1 MDYSWSANFKI
12 PSKIKRPPDS
22 IWAIDTCDIFP
33 LTDDQLLV
41 RGRTHGRATLVA
53 SLAYQALSQCTAFNR
68 NSVHLANMLAVNGW
82 LKGKTSQLQEVIDAL
97 KDSGVI
103 TTASEVVDS
112 LNHPPPP
119 LPDTSPVNE
128 AFITTCDRPQA
139 LERLLGSAEAAR
151 NDHASG
157 DWKFTVVDDSRQQQ
171 NIEQN
176 RKIVEARQS
185 SLFALEYHGPDDLA
199 RLSRWLK
206 SASPG
211 LSDSVSFLTRGLN
224 DHPISTYGAAR
235 NRALLLAADRDLIM
249 LDDDIL
255 LQRCGAGEASAAP
268 SVGESKRSVTFLE
281 RGSDWRDYVTR
292 SKVDPLTEH
301 GRFLGRSLHQA
312 LGLSGGAVIDE
323 SVLVDQRREELRG
336 MSGASRIVLTTSGV
350 GGDPG
355 MTSNRWL
362 LELGGEEKAQ
372 LLKDASS
379 YDRLKQ
385 SRSMIL
391 AQSAYAF
398 RSDFILMSTM
408 TGVHNRL
415 LMPPYFPH
423 LRNEDFLF
431 GKMVQFLYPR
441 AVVLDQ
447 PWFVP
452 HLPVNKRRWGHED
465 IYAPEKMGFSLFL
478 GLYINRQ
485 AGSWYGESEGDRFD
499 ALIAIISDLGAAD
512 SSTLVKIVRNEM
524 AALATSVIRDSGKAL
539 SEFADAPEYWK
550 LDVQKRRDANIKYL
564 SSLDDHFLVDL
575 SFAGDLDKQVVMLK
589 SLLQRYAKAL
599 SDWREIR
606 ALMTLARQE
615 AAQ

>member
-1 MDYSWSANFKI
+1 MDYSWSASFEI
-12 PSKIKRPPDS
+12 PSKIKRSADPV
-22 IWAIDTCDIFP
+22 WAMDTCDLFP
-33 LTDDQLLV
+33 VTDQQLLV
-41 RGRTHGRATLVA
+41 RGRTQGRDTLVA
-53 SLAYQALSQCTAFNR
+53 SAAYQALSQCTAFNR

-112 LNHPPPP
+112 LNRPPPP
-119 LPDTSPVNE
+119 SPDTKPVNE

-139 LERLLGSAEAAR
+139 LERLLCSAEAAR
-151 NDHASG
+151 SDRASG
-157 DWKFTVVDDSRQQQ
+157 EWKFTVVDDSRQHE

-185 SLFALEYHGPDDLA
+185 SLFALQYHGSDELE

-206 SASPG
+206 SANPG

-224 DHPISTYGAAR
+224 DHPIGTYGAAR

-255 LQRCGAGEASAAP
+255 LQRCGAGEPGAVP

-281 RGSDWRDYVTR
+281 NGFDWRDYATR
-292 SKVDPLTEH
+292 SKADPLTEH

-312 LGLSGGAVIDE
+312 LELTGGSLIDE
-323 SVLVDQRREELRG
+323 SVLVGQQREELRG

-372 LLKDASS
+372 LLRDAAK

-385 SRSMIL
+385 SRSMIV

-398 RSDFILMSTM
+398 RSDFIVMSAV

-415 LMPPYFPH
+415 LMPPYFPQ

-441 AVVLDQ
+441 EVVLDQ

-452 HLPVNKRRWGHED
+452 HLPLDKRLWDHGN
-465 IYAPEKMGFSLFL
+465 IYKPEKMSFSLFL
-478 GLYINRQ
+478 GLYISRQ
-485 AGSWYGESEGDRFD
+485 AGSWHGESEGDRFD

-512 SSTLVKIVRNEM
+512 NRTLVKIVRNEM

-539 SEFADAPEYWK
+539 TEFTDAPEYWK

-564 SSLDDHFLVDL
+564 SSLDDHFLTDL
-575 SFAGDLDKQVVMLK
+575 SFAGDLDKQVTMLK
-589 SLLQRYAKAL
+589 SFLQRYAKAL

-606 ALMTLARQE
+606 LVMASAKQE
-615 AAQ
+615 IS